1 MVAQARITEASRSLT
16 PNTDTGL
23 ESHRQGGIEDGRRDR
38 RFRGPIKGVA
48 ERKGLSPWQHRG
60 STYSKDL
67 ADAVGHCPPRL
78 SLAFRL
84 LLMPR
89 QSTTY
94 DILIAS
100 PSDTTAERD
109 VISRCIRDWSS
120 AHAQIGIHC
129 RDVRWELDAV
139 PAYGERTQ
147 DELNMQLVDS
157 SDILIGVFKA
167 RIGTP
172 TGISSSGTIEEIDR
186 FVASGKPV
194 MLYFC
199 SGPIPSDH
207 DEEQWRL
214 LKTYKSQIS
223 GKAFYRLFKD
233 GDDLRQQISHNLAAL
248 MVQITNSPS
257 APSAQNDLAKIFIR
271 TRPGQP
277 SGDVRTVKVSAVI
290 ENISAKRKIT
300 DYVCTVSV
308 PRACLTHASGI
319 ILGEIRQEPP
329 SNRRVFRVSS
339 SDPGRVAII
348 LQGDKVPLFAL
359 DLGVDQ
365 LKMTGTYLAGDY
377 EGTVAENVTVD
388 AVVEGEL
395 LHAERTV
402 AEIFENPQQG

>member
-1 MVAQARITEASRSLT
+1 
-16 PNTDTGL
+16 
-23 ESHRQGGIEDGRRDR
+23 
-38 RFRGPIKGVA
+38 
-48 ERKGLSPWQHRG
+48 
-60 STYSKDL
+60 
-67 ADAVGHCPPRL
+67 
-78 SLAFRL
+78 
-84 LLMPR
+84 MPR

-100 PSDTTAERD
+100 PSDTAVERD

-120 AHAQIGIHC
+120 AHAQIGTQC
-129 RDVRWELDAV
+129 RDVRWELDAI
-139 PAYGERTQ
+139 PAYGERIQ
-147 DELNMQLVDS
+147 DELNKQLDS

-214 LKTYKSQIS
+214 LKAYKSQIS

-233 GDDLRQQISHNLAAL
+233 EDDLRQQISHNLAAL
-248 MVQITNSPS
+248 MVQITNAPPT
-257 APSAQNDLAKIFIR
+257 PSAQSDLAKIFIR
-271 TRPGQP
+271 TRPGQR

-290 ENISAKRKIT
+290 ENVSAKRKIT
-300 DYVCTVSV
+300 DYVCTISI
-308 PRACLTHASGI
+308 PRACLTHASETI
-319 ILGEIRQEPP
+319 MGELRQEPR
-329 SNRRVFRVSS
+329 SDRRVFRVSS
-339 SDPGRVAII
+339 SDPGWPAII
-348 LQGDKVPLFAL
+348 FQGDKVPLFAL

-365 LKMTGTYLAGDY
+365 LKMTGTRLAGDF
-377 EGTVAENVTVD
+377 EGTLAEKVTVD
-388 AVVEGEL
+388 AVVEDEL

-402 AEIFENPQQG
+402 ADIFENPQQG